1 MLLSYFFQ
9 KMTSPGFKELSILE
23 KYRYCVNLIPKMT
36 RTALNTGAF
45 WEDGRELGELNLGGL
60 AASGLS
66 ACRLLL
72 VFLRSLAYLLFLLL
86 YLISY
91 NYIVLVL
98 VSLLSELVI
107 CCLPVFLAARCSAAR
122 CFPGFSFLAA
132 VLDLAM
138 QIIMLTIRQSINKN
152 YMRLVVGGRLA
163 RYVMPSKPSS

>member
-1 MLLSYFFQ
+1 MITDIFQ
-9 KMTSPGFKELSILE
+9 KMASPGFKELSILE

-107 CCLPVFLAARCSAAR
+107 CCLPVFLAARC
-122 CFPGFSFLAA
+122 FPGFSFLAA

-163 RYVMPSKPSS
+163 RYVMQSKPSS